1 MFLTGPAELS
11 RYQLIQ
17 EYHPDDFE
25 KLRAAVAAGN
35 WWPNGSS
42 WEENDVNSPS
52 SESIIR
58 QLLLGHEFF
67 KKEFGTES
75 DDYMLPDCFGFP
87 ASLPSILAH
96 CGIRGF
102 STQKLTWGSAVG
114 IPFNVGRWVGPDG
127 NSVIAALNPE
137 AYVARVRD
145 DRSQSEK
152 WLNRINA
159 NGTNSGVYADFTYF
173 GTGDRGGA
181 PGESSVRMVEQA
193 VTNHG
198 PVRVICARANEMFDD
213 ITDEQKAHLPEYK
226 GDLLLTQ
233 HSAGSLTSEAY
244 MKRWNRKNE
253 LLADAAERAHRSR
266 PG

>member
-1 MFLTGPAELS
+1 MKTANRQLPRAALLVASACAGVFGSIATAQTNAPLVLAHQPTLFEVGYSHLDTEWRWGYPQVISEFLPNTVHDNLQLFEKYPHYIFNWTGAG

-25 KLRAAVAAGN
+25 KIRAAVAAGN
-35 WWPNGSS
+35 WWPAGSS

-75 DDYMLPDCFGFP
+75 DEYMLPDCFGFP

-137 AYVARVRD
+137 AYGTKVKD
-145 DRSQSEK
+145 DRSQSTK

-159 NGTNSGVYADFTYF
+159 DGTNSGVFADFTYF
-173 GTGDRGGA
+173 GTGDRG
-181 PGESSVRMVEQA
+181 
-193 VTNHG
+193 
-198 PVRVICARANEMFDD
+198 
-213 ITDEQKAHLPEYK
+213 
-226 GDLLLTQ
+226 
-233 HSAGSLTSEAY
+233 
-244 MKRWNRKNE
+244 
-253 LLADAAERAHRSR
+253 
-266 PG
+266 